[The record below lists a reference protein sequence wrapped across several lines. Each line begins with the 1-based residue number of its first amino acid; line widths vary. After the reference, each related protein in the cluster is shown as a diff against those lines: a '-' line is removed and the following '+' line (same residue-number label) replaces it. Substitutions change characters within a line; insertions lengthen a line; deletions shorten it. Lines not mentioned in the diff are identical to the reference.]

1 VKFFEVV
8 GVIAVLFQSPGE
20 TSPPMVY
27 PIEDREGSRVNLKR
41 FRECLL
47 ILLLGT
53 GIVALVPSNSFGQD
67 QEGGTPKA
75 ATKKDL
81 SPEEIIK
88 QFSAKETA
96 FYEAWKEYTYH
107 QVSEVQVISVNGIPK
122 QEKMTIVSDV
132 VFRDDGTREVQ
143 VSRRAGDLKS
153 VIFTLQDEEVINNLQ
168 PFALTD
174 KELPLYN
181 LEYVGKDRIDE
192 LTCYVFSVKPKSL
205 KGGRM
210 YFEGRIW
217 VDDRDLQIVR
227 TVGKP
232 VPQKKSTQFPDFE
245 TVRQFIDNKY
255 WFPVWTHAAS
265 DLRFERDTIRIEET
279 ISYDKYK
286 YFGSKATIQYGP
298 AKP

>member
-1 VKFFEVV
+1 
-8 GVIAVLFQSPGE
+8 
-20 TSPPMVY
+20 M
-27 PIEDREGSRVNLKR
+27 NWNR
-41 FRECLL
+41 FRAYALF
-47 ILLLGT
+47 LLLG
-53 GIVALVPSNSFGQD
+53 GGLVALLPSNLPGQD
-67 QEGGTPKA
+67 QGSGAQKD

-88 QFSAKETA
+88 AFSAKETQ

-107 QVSEVQVISVNGIPK
+107 QVSQVEVVSVNGIPK
-122 QEKMTIVSDV
+122 QEKMTIISDV
-132 VFRDDGTREVQ
+132 VFRDDGTREVR
-143 VSRRAGDLKS
+143 VTRRAGDLKS

-232 VPQKKSTQFPDFE
+232 VPQKKETQFPDFE
-245 TVRQFIDNKY
+245 TVRQYIDDKY

-265 DLRFERDTIRIEET
+265 DLRFPQQTVRIEET

-286 YFGSKATIQYGP
+286 RFASNATIQYGP